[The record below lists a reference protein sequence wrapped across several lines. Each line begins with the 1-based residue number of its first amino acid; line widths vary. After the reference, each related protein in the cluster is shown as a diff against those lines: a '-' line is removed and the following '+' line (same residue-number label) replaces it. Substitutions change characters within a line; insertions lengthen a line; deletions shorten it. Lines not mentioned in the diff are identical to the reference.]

1 MENHDKYLHHTSPS
15 RGTPNS
21 ASSAVDFTG
30 TPAGFSRPPSPALE
44 ASDSTLARRR
54 SWGNRLRNAGRADS
68 ESPDP
73 IHPNHDAPPSPRRF
87 AATNTTPVMAQDP
100 FYVPNSE
107 RSRNHPYAIDSTRQ
121 YAPRMVSETYTD
133 DSSTNSLA
141 GPSTTSLIMQRGHFE
156 HEMEDGHRED
166 DEAHL
171 TANMS
176 HAGGGSEE
184 FSSGDPENEGGS
196 TPRSKR
202 RTLRYSVTPSPLK
215 KTETAYK
222 SVKKNLRRMSLRVVN
237 LANTGLE
244 GQLRLGD
251 GDEKTKKSAGVDD
264 DDDDDGPPEP
274 DLKKV
279 LPIRGRT
286 LGFLGPDSKVRLA
299 LFNFLVHPLTE
310 PLILILIMLNAV
322 VLTVQAFPN
331 LTLPTA
337 NGPTLPPLVK
347 GYFHSWEDYVLFVLF
362 IVFTLEAFARI
373 CVTGFLFDPE
383 VSIFTLFSSPAS
395 IQSEPYTPTPGPVPG
410 MARQTTLTR
419 GHSVT
424 QRLRHFQRK
433 IMRPFALTQRP
444 PVSSYPMTATGMPAS
459 IPTGQQYPTAQ
470 IYRDGGLPSRI
481 LDTARQL
488 HSTVRDPPEPT
499 MLSMAM
505 RSDAHP
511 DSIALPFRL
520 SIGHLHDKTH
530 RNVPYLR
537 QSWSRIDF
545 IAIVSFWIMFAL
557 ALSGNERGKY
567 HIGVFRA
574 MSVIR
579 TARLLTI
586 TSGTTTI
593 MHSLKTA
600 RPLLTSVAYF
610 VIFAMVLFS
619 IIGVQSFKGSLRR
632 SCIITPTLGETPHLR
647 DGQFCGGYIDP
658 DTLRAV
664 PYVQLNNLT
673 APAAKG
679 YICPLGQECRE
690 ISNPQSNIES
700 FDAIYYAVLQV
711 VIVATANGWAP
722 LMYSMIDS
730 EFFISCFFFIIAV
743 IVLNFWLINLFVAV
757 ITNTFSAIRSET
769 QKSAFGAAPLVAVD
783 KGHDDGWAIVDGRKA
798 ATRSNPA
805 KSIYAYT
812 KWCWIILAL
821 TSLALQATRT
831 VDVSP
836 THELVMFY
844 GEIAITIAFDFEI
857 CLRILATLPDWRSFF
872 QHGNNWLDTILAIG
886 STIIQIPVI
895 RRSALYPWF
904 TIFQLARFYRVIL
917 VVPRMKPLLLA
928 VFGNMY
934 GLANMALFLVI
945 INFIAALVAA
955 QFLRGDFGNNT
966 TMNFGEIFNSFL
978 AMYQVFSSENWTSVL
993 YGAAIAELPLGQT
1006 ILALIFI
1013 SAWMLFANFIV
1024 LQMFIAVINENFE
1037 VAEEQKKSKQA
1048 SDYYSQRKARHG
1060 SVTWLRRLNPYRW
1073 VKANPETA
1081 KVSNLPSN
1089 LILPMQKTL
1098 VQDYSLS
1105 RADSRSLPVPVKKS
1119 VRKHR
1124 FMKPQ
1129 HYSSKSLTALQQLF
1143 AGDVKTNDISLS
1155 TFRHNG
1161 QETSDNPSDPFDEE
1175 MERHLEL
1182 LASVN
1187 PDAGLAETANDEYHE
1202 RIAQKADFIREH
1214 PSYDKVFWVIG
1225 QKNWLRKLF
1234 QKVVQPAR
1242 GDRIFGTPP
1251 SPIAHPIFQLIL
1263 LLTIIGGIVVEA
1275 IATPAYRRHYF
1286 QQFGLTRGAWFEI
1299 AEAAF
1304 GFALFVEFMIK
1315 IIADGFIFTPNG
1327 YLRSIWNCLDFII
1340 MIGIII
1346 NVTTGL
1352 VFIGGLSRFTRSLK
1366 ALRALRL
1373 ITLIDKMRNTFQT
1386 LIISGA
1392 LRILDAAILA
1402 ILYMIPYAV
1411 WGLNI
1416 FNGRMNSCNDSNAN
1430 GISDCVGEYVNTI
1443 YDNAFGFPVPRA
1455 WDNPS
1460 PSTTFSFDS
1469 FRASLLIL
1477 FEIVSLEGWIDVMGV
1492 ATSITGPGEQPQTNA
1507 SQGNAI
1513 FFVIYNLL
1521 GGVVILTLFV
1531 SIIIGNFR
1539 SKTGTA
1545 LLTQAQREWIDL
1557 QKLFKRQ
1564 KPSKLPKVRPTGVL
1578 RKWCFDRAV
1587 HKHGWWSRATTLLFV
1602 LHILALM
1609 TQSFST
1615 SNLADTFRTD
1625 FFLGLMTIYLIDVFV
1640 RWYGLGWRSFRSN
1653 GWNLFDIVVATGS
1666 FITTLIV
1673 RFGDSGFVTQQLQ
1686 KLFLVSIAF
1695 KLVQRTNSLNML
1707 FKTAVS
1713 SLPVILSLL
1722 GLWLIL
1728 FIFFAIL
1735 FMEVFG
1741 LTKWGGAETRTT
1753 NYSSFGSAL
1762 VMLAFQSTG
1771 EGWNQ
1776 YMHDYDLTYPRCTT
1790 SVFNDT
1796 DSDCGSTSWTFGLFI
1811 AWNLLSM
1818 YIFVNMFTGVV
1829 VENFSYV
1836 FQASGSG
1843 SKSISREQM
1852 RSFKKIWGEFSN
1864 QKTGYLER
1872 QRFGAFFYKLSGVFE
1887 VRIYPT
1893 EYSFRSILSVCKDPL
1908 DKQAWHSRAVDGL
1921 DLGKLQT
1928 IVDQIDYV
1936 DVRKRKAVYSRLYHE
1951 ASISHEA
1958 GLGISFTDM
1967 LTLLAHH
1974 KLILDAEAL
1983 VLQDLVVRTETN
1995 KLVTD
2000 LVNLDRVRSLLKTI
2014 SYRRRFLAHLEKK
2027 RAEKFDKEIP
2037 SIVVESME
2045 GMPGT
2050 PPMSSRDISSAGY
2063 EHSSP
2068 GSPTPVDIR
2077 FSHSDYSLAMD
2088 ASTGPRLQRSSRP
2101 VSDYS
2106 TFSADTSRS
2115 PRTSLFDDD
2124 PQDVVTAMQT
2134 SVWGD
2139 LMMEVAEEER
2149 GNKSF

>member
-1 MENHDKYLHHTSPS
+1 MSQQTQD
-15 RGTPNS
+15 R
-21 ASSAVDFTG
+21 
-30 TPAGFSRPPSPALE
+30 
-44 ASDSTLARRR
+44 
-54 SWGNRLRNAGRADS
+54 
-68 ESPDP
+68 
-73 IHPNHDAPPSPRRF
+73 
-87 AATNTTPVMAQDP
+87 DP
-100 FYVPNSE
+100 FYVPSDE
-107 RSRNHPYAIDSTRQ
+107 RTHPYAIDSTRQ
-121 YAPRMVSETYTD
+121 YTPRVPSHTYSD
-133 DSSTNSLA
+133 DSYTNQIA
-141 GPSTTSLIMQRGHFE
+141 GPSTTSLVPSGRGHFE
-156 HEMEDGHRED
+156 HEMDDGHRED

-176 HAGGGSEE
+176 HSGMGDHGSEGY
-184 FSSGDPENEGGS
+184 SSNDPENEGGQ
-196 TPRSKR
+196 TPRSRR
-202 RTLRYSVTPSPLK
+202 RTLRYSVSPSPLK
-215 KTETAYK
+215 KTETAIK
-222 SVKKNLRRMSLRVVN
+222 SVSKNLRRMSLRVVN

-251 GDEKTKKSAGVDD
+251 NDQDKDKKLQDDEDD
-264 DDDDDGPPEP
+264 DEPPMP
-274 DLKKV
+274 DLKQV

-286 LGFLGPDSKVRLA
+286 LGFLGPDSRVRLA
-299 LFNFLVHPLTE
+299 LFRFLVHPLTE
-310 PLILILIMLNAV
+310 PMILILIVLNAA
-322 VLTVQAFPN
+322 VLTAQAFPS

-337 NGPTLPPLVK
+337 NGPALPPIVK
-347 GYFHSWEDYVLFVLF
+347 GYFHSWTDYVLFVLF
-362 IVFTLEAFARI
+362 IVFTLEAVARI

-383 VSIFTLFSSPAS
+383 VSMFTLFSSPTA
-395 IQSEPYTPTPGPVPG
+395 QSEPYTPAPVPTPG
-410 MARQTTLTR
+410 MARPTTLTR
-419 GHSVT
+419 GPSFS
-424 QRLRHFQRK
+424 QRLSRLQKRIF
-433 IMRPFALTQRP
+433 RPFALSAPPPASVYPMTSTAHATSNPYRDNLTNGRANGTAGAGMHSTQRP
-444 PVSSYPMTATGMPAS
+444 PNTSF
-459 IPTGQQYPTAQ
+459 
-470 IYRDGGLPSRI
+470 
-481 LDTARQL
+481 
-488 HSTVRDPPEPT
+488 PPENHEPT
-499 MLSMAM
+499 ILSMAM
-505 RSDAHP
+505 RSENSANHP

-520 SIGHLHDKTH
+520 SIGHLHDKTS

-545 IAIVSFWIMFAL
+545 IAIISFWITFAL
-557 ALSGNERGKY
+557 AITGAEKGKY

-610 VIFAMVLFS
+610 VLFAMVLFS
-619 IIGVQSFKGSLRR
+619 IIGVQSFNGSLRR
-632 SCIITPTLGETPHLR
+632 TCVISPTLGEGPHLR

-658 DTLRAV
+658 VTLNATGYLQQDNSTTTS
-664 PYVQLNNLT
+664 P
-673 APAAKG
+673 KG
-679 YICPLGQECRE
+679 YICPLGQVCME
-690 ISNPQSNIES
+690 ISNPKMGIES
-700 FDAIYYAVLQV
+700 FDAIYYSALQV
-711 VIVATANGWAP
+711 IIVATANGWTP
-722 LMYSMIDS
+722 LMYSMIDA
-730 EFFISCFFFIIAV
+730 EFFVSCFFFIIAV
-743 IVLNFWLINLFVAV
+743 VVLNFWLINLFVAV
-757 ITNTFSAIRSET
+757 ITNTFAAIRSET
-769 QKSAFGAAPLVAVD
+769 KKSAFGAAPLIAID
-783 KGHDDGWAIVDGRKA
+783 KEKDDGWAIVDGRKA
-798 ATRSNPA
+798 VTRSNPA
-805 KSIYAYT
+805 RTIYAYT

-821 TSLALQATRT
+821 TELVLQATRT
-831 VDVSP
+831 VNVSP
-836 THELVMFY
+836 MHETLMFY

-857 CLRILATLPDWRSFF
+857 GLRVLATLPDWRSFF
-872 QHGNNWLDTILAIG
+872 RHGNNWLDSIFAIV

-895 RRSALYPWF
+895 RHSAVYPWF

-917 VVPRMKPLLLA
+917 VVPRMKPLLMA

-934 GLANMALFLVI
+934 GLSNMALFLVI
-945 INFIAALVAA
+945 INYIAALVAA
-955 QFLRGDFGNNT
+955 QFLRGDFGDDVT
-966 TMNFGEIFNSFL
+966 INFGEIFNSFL
-978 AMYQVFSSENWTSVL
+978 AMYQVFSSENWVDVL
-993 YGAAIAELPLGQT
+993 YGAGMAEMPLGQT
-1006 ILALIFI
+1006 VIALIFI

-1037 VAEEQKKSKQA
+1037 VAEEQKKGKQA
-1048 SDYYSQRKARHG
+1048 SNYYSQHKARHG
-1060 SVTWLRRLNPYRW
+1060 TVTWLRRLNPYRF

-1089 LILPMQKTL
+1089 LVLPMQKTL
-1098 VQDYSLS
+1098 VQDYAIS
-1105 RADSRSLPVPVKKS
+1105 RVDSRTTTAPVQKS
-1119 VRKHR
+1119 VRKRR

-1143 AGDVKTNDISLS
+1143 AGEAKMQDIPMNTLH
-1155 TFRHNG
+1155 RR
-1161 QETSDNPSDPFDEE
+1161 QEPSADPFDEE
-1175 MERHLEL
+1175 MDRHLEL

-1187 PDAGLAETANDEYHE
+1187 PTVGLAEAADDEYHE
-1202 RIAQKADFIREH
+1202 RRAQKADFIRDH

-1225 QKNWLRKLF
+1225 QKNWLRKLC

-1242 GDRIFGTPP
+1242 GERIFGTPP
-1251 SPIAHPIFQLIL
+1251 SPVAHPIFQLVL
-1263 LLTIIGGIVVEA
+1263 LLTVIGGIVVEG

-1286 QQFGLTRGAWFEI
+1286 QQFGLIRGAWFEI

-1304 GFALFVEFMIK
+1304 GFSLFVEFMIK
-1315 IIADGFIFTPNG
+1315 IIADGFVFTPNG
-1327 YLRSIWNCLDFII
+1327 YLLSIWNCLDFVI

-1352 VFIGGLSRFTRSLK
+1352 IFIGGLSRFTRSLK

-1392 LRILDAAILA
+1392 SRILDAAVLA

-1416 FNGRMNSCNDSNAN
+1416 FNGRMNLCNDGDAN
-1430 GISDCVGEYVNTI
+1430 GVEDCIGEYVNTV
-1443 YDNAFGFPVPRA
+1443 YDDAFGFPVPRS

-1469 FRASLLIL
+1469 FRSSLLIL

-1492 ATSITGPGEQPQTNA
+1492 ATSITGPGQQPRTNA
-1507 SQGNAI
+1507 SQANAI
-1513 FFVIYNLL
+1513 FFVIYNLM
-1521 GGVVILTLFV
+1521 GGVVILTLFI
-1531 SIIIGNFR
+1531 SIIIGNFS

-1545 LLTQAQREWIDL
+1545 LLTKAQREWIDL

-1564 KPSKLPKVRPTGVL
+1564 KPSKRPKVRPTGRI

-1602 LHILALM
+1602 LHIIALM

-1615 SNLADTFRTD
+1615 TANLAETFRND
-1625 FFLGLMTIYLIDVFV
+1625 FFLALMFIFLVDVFI
-1640 RWYGLGWRSFRSN
+1640 RWFGLGWRSFRAN
-1653 GWNLFDIVVATGS
+1653 GWNLFDMVVASGS

-1673 RFGDSGFVTQQLQ
+1673 RFGHSGYGTQQLQ

-1713 SLPVILSLL
+1713 SLPVIFSLL
-1722 GLWLIL
+1722 GLWLVL

-1735 FMEVFG
+1735 YMEVFG
-1741 LTKWGGAETRTT
+1741 LTKWGGAETPTT
-1753 NYSSFGSAL
+1753 NYSSLGSAL

-1776 YMHDYDLTYPRCTT
+1776 YMHDYDLTYPRCTE
-1790 SVFNDT
+1790 SPNESE
-1796 DSDCGSTSWTFGLFI
+1796 SDCGSTAWAFTLFI

-1872 QRFGAFFYKLSGVFE
+1872 HRFAAFFQKLTGVFE
-1887 VRIYPT
+1887 VRIYPA
-1893 EYSFRSILSVCKDPL
+1893 EYSVRNILSVCKDPL
-1908 DKQAWHSRAVDGL
+1908 DKKAWGSRVVDGV
-1921 DLGKLQT
+1921 DLNKLES
-1928 IVDQIDYV
+1928 IVDGIDYA
-1936 DVRKRKAVYSRLYHE
+1936 DVRKRKAIYRRLYHE
-1951 ASISHEA
+1951 ASISHEQ

-1974 KLILDAEAL
+1974 KLIVDAEAL

-2014 SYRRRFLAHLEKK
+2014 SYRRRFLAHLERK
-2027 RAEKFDKEIP
+2027 RAEKYEQDIP
-2037 SIVVESME
+2037 SIVVET
-2045 GMPGT
+2045 MPGT
-2050 PPMSSRDISSAGY
+2050 PPMSSRDISSAGFGD
-2063 EHSSP
+2063 HSFSP
-2068 GSPTPVDIR
+2068 GSPTPVPLNPR
-2077 FSHSDYSLAMD
+2077 YSHADYSLAMD
-2088 ASTGPRLQRSSRP
+2088 TSSGPKLQRSSRRG
-2101 VSDYS
+2101 SDYS
-2106 TFSADTSRS
+2106 TFTADTFRS
-2115 PRTSLFDDD
+2115 PRTSLVDDD
-2124 PQDVVTAMQT
+2124 PQDVVNAMQS

-2139 LMMEVAEEER
+2139 LMMEVAEEEK
-2149 GNKSF
+2149 GNKGF